1 MKKTMDRRQFLKYSG
16 AGLAG
21 LGLSTLNVP
30 FFRIGKASAAIS
42 SNAWCFGVMSDTQW
56 KPDNEATGG
65 ENTCATGIIDVLN
78 QQFIEHNC
86 KFVIQVG
93 DLVDKDRYTDSSDG
107 SHNLATHAAHREVLY
122 DAGIGFYPLRGNH
135 ESSQEAANEFVS
147 LWPQTQG
154 GGDNVNGATNFVQSD
169 IEALKGLSYSFDY
182 ENVRCVMID
191 QFVRK
196 DGSNYDGTSSYNN
209 NMVDQVAWVD
219 AMVSS
224 RPDDYHAFVLAHKNL
239 IGGNHKDNLFGEN
252 LTANADSRNEFIK
265 SLNTNNA
272 GCYIS
277 GHDHMHHR
285 SLVSDDDGYYNVQQL
300 ITSSNSYKFYTPK
313 SGDDGRETMLQEEL
327 WTIGYYIFTVDGPRV
342 TIDFYSSST
351 GEDYGDS
358 DEDKLYSYKE
368 EPFFLRE
375 RFGYSLNGTRFEVA
389 QSESYTSIVDSYN
402 GTTAKIL
409 SGTNSNHET
418 DLVGNALTKTV
429 NTGWADGSLVDD
441 AASNI
446 FTLWGLVDNLSL
458 HDRELTGMWP
468 NEDESQV
475 TDTYT
480 LSISYNPRKMSKL
493 GTGSFC
499 IAARNENDEW
509 VNAVELNDG
518 GTKTFKKG
526 PWQSSYGLGTYGVD
540 PTTKTVWAVLNHEGD
555 FVAKLV

>member
-1 MKKTMDRRQFLKYSG
+1 MKKPMDRRQFLKYSG

-30 FFRIGKASAAIS
+30 FFRLGKASAAIS

-56 KPDNEATGG
+56 KPDDEATGG
-65 ENTCATGIIDVLN
+65 ENTCATGIIDALN
-78 QQFIEHNC
+78 QQFIKHNC

-93 DLVDKDRYTDSSDG
+93 DLVDKDRDDTPG
-107 SHNLATHAAHREVLY
+107 FHNLVTRSTHCEALY
-122 DAGIGFYPLRGNH
+122 DESIGFYPLRGNH
-135 ESSQEAANEFVS
+135 EPSQGAAQQFVA

-154 GGDNVNGATNFVQSD
+154 FGGNVNGATNFVQSD

-191 QFVRK
+191 QFTGL
-196 DGSNYDGTSSYNN
+196 DGSRTSQHD
-209 NMVDQVAWVD
+209 NMPDQVGWVD

-239 IGGNHKDNLFGEN
+239 IGGSHKDNLFGSS
-252 LTANADSRNEFIK
+252 LTANPDSRDAFIE
-265 SLNTNNA
+265 SLDTNNVGA
-272 GCYIS
+272 YIS

-285 SLVSDDDGYYNVQQL
+285 SLVSDGSGDYKVQQL
-300 ITSSNSYKFYTPK
+300 ITSSNSYKFYTPGA
-313 SGDDGRETMLQEEL
+313 GDDGRETMLQEEL

-342 TIDFYSSST
+342 TVDFYSSST

-358 DEDKLYSYKE
+358 VDDRLISYKAAA
-368 EPFFLRE
+368 PFFLRE
-375 RFGYSLNGTRFEVA
+375 RFGYSLNGKRFEVP
-389 QSESYTSIVDSYN
+389 QGERYTSIVDSYN

-409 SGTNSNHET
+409 SGTNSNDET

-441 AASNI
+441 AASDI
-446 FTLWGLVDNLSL
+446 FTLWGLVDNLSF
-458 HDRELTGMWP
+458 HDRALEGMLP
-468 NEDESQV
+468 EEDESQV

-480 LSISYNPRKMSKL
+480 LSISYNSRKMSKL

-509 VNAVELNDG
+509 VNAVQLNDG
-518 GTKTFKKG
+518 GAKTFKKG
-526 PWQSSYGLGTYGVD
+526 PWKSSYGLGTYGVD